1 MPKKTTQSPIA
12 KRFRGFL
19 PVVVDVETAGFN
31 PQRDALL
38 EVAAVILQVE
48 QGIWQPQETH
58 FCHLVPFENA
68 NLDQEALDFIGV
80 DPFHPFRFA
89 VSEQEGLETIFQP
102 IRKFVKL
109 HGCSRAILVG
119 HNPSFDLS
127 FIMAACERTKVKNP
141 FHRFSTFD
149 TATLGGLAF
158 GQTVLARAV
167 RAAGVKWN
175 NSEAHS
181 AIYDAERTADLF
193 CKVLNLWSKMYHSNV
208 RER

>member
-1 MPKKTTQSPIA
+1 MPKKRIPSPIA

-31 PQRDALL
+31 PERDALL
-38 EVAAVILQVE
+38 EIAAVILQIDE
-48 QGIWQPQETH
+48 QDLWQPQETH
-58 FCHLVPFENA
+58 FCHLVPFKGA
-68 NLDQEALDFIGV
+68 NLDKQALDFIGV
-80 DPFHPFRFA
+80 DPNHPFRFA
-89 VSEQEGLETIFQP
+89 VPELEGLETIFQP
-102 IRKFVKL
+102 IRKSVKL

-119 HNPSFDLS
+119 HNPTFDLS
-127 FIMAACERTKVKNP
+127 FIMAACERTKVKSP

-167 RAAGVKWN
+167 RAAGINWN
-175 NSEAHS
+175 NNEAHS

-193 CKVLNLWSKMYHSNV
+193 CAVLNLWKQLKSK
-208 RER
+208 